1 MLIIKRA
8 RTDGSF
14 FSVIISKLLWL
25 LKIEERIRFRIE
37 NATLLDRQKY
47 RIAPMIAVL
56 ILSENRNSFFSLD
69 LFWFIINLIF
79 YNIN

>member
-25 LKIEERIRFRIE
+25 LKIAERIRFRIE

>member
-25 LKIEERIRFRIE
+25 LNIAERIRFRIE
-37 NATLLDRQKY
+37 NDTLLDRQKY

-69 LFWFIINLIF
+69 LF
-79 YNIN
+79 